1 MTRFLVVSDS
11 FKGSL
16 SSALAGRAIAAGIR
30 MAAENAAVHV
40 FPAADGGEGTAEALD
55 AALGGKSHHYTVSD
69 PFGFPVRAPYSDLG
83 LRDGLRTA
91 VFDMAS
97 CAGLGLARLHGT
109 DPLVASTYGVGE
121 MLIALCRAGFHRIYI
136 GLGGSGTN
144 DGGAGAL
151 SAMGA
156 RFTADDDTVI
166 GGPIGGGM
174 LSRIADVD
182 LAPVHA
188 LLSGVEVCLL
198 YDVALPLYGEKG
210 ASRMFAPQKGAN
222 SAAVESLEYGIRHFA
237 KILCAR
243 YPQVDPQTDGCG
255 AAGGLGF
262 GLYAVG
268 GVPMVGADTVLRV
281 IGYPDMLREDCT
293 LVFTGEGR
301 TDLQTIHGKL
311 PSVVARY
318 AQTAGIPCVD
328 LCGSAAVLPDR
339 ALYDCGMTAIF
350 PILQEPLSLAESMA
364 ITAEEL
370 TKTAYNVTRLWLAR
384 HDTTKYAKTRP

>member
-1 MTRFLVVSDS
+1 
-11 FKGSL
+11 
-16 SSALAGRAIAAGIR
+16 
-30 MAAENAAVHV
+30 
-40 FPAADGGEGTAEALD
+40 
-55 AALGGKSHHYTVSD
+55 
-69 PFGFPVRAPYSDLG
+69 
-83 LRDGLRTA
+83 
-91 VFDMAS
+91 
-97 CAGLGLARLHGT
+97 
-109 DPLVASTYGVGE
+109 
-121 MLIALCRAGFHRIYI
+121 
-136 GLGGSGTN
+136 
-144 DGGAGAL
+144 
-151 SAMGA
+151 MGA
-156 RFTADDDTVI
+156 RFTADDGTVI

-370 TKTAYNVTRLWLAR
+370 TKTAYNVTRLWSAR